1 LFVKSPCLDLLFKPI
16 FTPYPLFQWYA
27 LNNENLL
34 NFNMKCWIST
44 FNAQGL
50 KIIIIVVHVGVVKIH
65 ITIVDAFKKNERLD
79 EI

>member
-1 LFVKSPCLDLLFKPI
+1 
-16 FTPYPLFQWYA
+16 
-27 LNNENLL
+27 
-34 NFNMKCWIST
+34 MKCWIST

-65 ITIVDAFKKNERLD
+65 ITIVDTFKKNERLD

>member
-1 LFVKSPCLDLLFKPI
+1 
-16 FTPYPLFQWYA
+16 
-27 LNNENLL
+27 
-34 NFNMKCWIST
+34 MKCWNST

-65 ITIVDAFKKNERLD
+65 ITIVDPFKKNERLD

>member
-1 LFVKSPCLDLLFKPI
+1 
-16 FTPYPLFQWYA
+16 
-27 LNNENLL
+27 
-34 NFNMKCWIST
+34 MKCWNST

-65 ITIVDAFKKNERLD
+65 IIIVDVFKKNERLD